1 MDKVRPPVEARDGA
15 AANPPSG
22 ASSAAG
28 VFSLPRTARR
38 AAGTARPWLWPTLA
52 LASYLGVLLLPSPS
66 GLTRAGQAVGGVVL
80 AGVILWISEVFP
92 MGVTALVVLLLL
104 AVSPGGKAGAAFAG
118 FATPVVYFLLG
129 ILVIAHAVERSGL
142 AVRAGRLLI
151 RHAAGSPARLYA
163 QLVASLP
170 ALAVL
175 LPSAMT
181 RNAILIPAYQRAFQ
195 HLGIDHAARAGRAVM
210 LCLGIL
216 HPLASSIFL
225 TGGTNSI
232 TTATLLGGFTWFR
245 WFLLLGP
252 PYIGL
257 LFLEGVLLRL
267 MVGRFEDAGAA
278 PAEGGQGTRAEPR
291 GAMEPHGAAN
301 VGAPISGPER
311 RVLFVLG
318 LTTIL
323 WATDKFHGW
332 NPAAPAL
339 LGAVLLVAPG
349 IGVLTWRE
357 FEQSVSWSLVFTVGA
372 SLSLAQALGETG
384 AAAWFA
390 EILLGFL
397 PYLAAHPFALVTAL
411 LVMVSVVH
419 LGITNMSACIALL
432 IPVATTLAQGAG
444 LNPTVCGLLVLLA
457 VDVVILYPVQTATNL
472 MAYETGY
479 YGARDV
485 LRLGLAMLALLI
497 AFTLLAILPYWRL
510 MGLPLTG

>member
-1 MDKVRPPVEARDGA
+1 
-15 AANPPSG
+15 
-22 ASSAAG
+22 
-28 VFSLPRTARR
+28 
-38 AAGTARPWLWPTLA
+38 
-52 LASYLGVLLLPSPS
+52 
-66 GLTRAGQAVGGVVL
+66 VVV
-80 AGVILWISEVFP
+80 AGVILWIAEALP
-92 MGVTALVVLLLL
+92 MGVTALVVLFLL
-104 AVSPGGKAGAAFAG
+104 AVSPGGKAAAAFAG

-142 AVRAGRLLI
+142 AARAARLLL
-151 RHAAGSPARLYA
+151 RHAAGRSTRLYA

-170 ALAVL
+170 LLALL

-181 RNAILIPAYQRAFQ
+181 RNAILIPAYQRAFH
-195 HLGIDHAARAGRAVM
+195 HLGIGHAARAGRAVM

-225 TGGTNSI
+225 TGGTNSL

-245 WFLLLGP
+245 WCVLLGP

-257 LFLEGVLLRL
+257 LFLGGVLLRL
-267 MVGRFEDAGAA
+267 MVGRFEEGGPA
-278 PAEGGQGTRAEPR
+278 PADPGRGTRGEPGPAAER
-291 GAMEPHGAAN
+291 AMAASA
-301 VGAPISGPER
+301 GTPITGPEG

-318 LTTIL
+318 LTTAL

-339 LGAVLLVAPG
+339 LGAVLLLLPG

-357 FEQSVSWSLVFTVGA
+357 FEQSVAWNLVFTVGA

-384 AAAWFA
+384 AASWFA
-390 EILLGFL
+390 GVLLGAM
-397 PYLAAHPFALVTAL
+397 PYLAVHPAVLVAAL

-432 IPVATTLAQGAG
+432 IPVATTLGQGAG

-497 AFTLLAILPYWRL
+497 VFTLVAILPYWRL
-510 MGLPLTG
+510 MGLPLTR